1 MAFGKQSGPP
11 APMKQVQYLLSLIQQ
26 AGHSDFRDARGALG
40 LTQRQATGKFS
51 VGEASEL
58 IEQLELA
65 QNERDEATDAGTHPI
80 EAPLRAVKLARDAS
94 AAESRLRRE
103 REQAMKGLP
112 AEVLADELVSR
123 GWVVIPPTQGTVG

>member
-11 APMKQVQYLLSLIQQ
+11 APMKQVQYLLSLLQK

-40 LTQRQATGKFS
+40 LTQRQATGKFTI
-51 VGEASEL
+51 GEASEL
-58 IEQLELA
+58 IEQLENA
-65 QNERDEATDAGTHPI
+65 ENEAAEAADKGEAPVA
-80 EAPLRAVKLARDAS
+80 APLRAVKVARDAS
-94 AAESRLRRE
+94 AADARLRRE

-123 GWVVIPPTQGTVG
+123 GWMVIAPTEGP

>member
-11 APMKQVQYLLSLIQQ
+11 APMKQVQYLLTLLQK

-40 LTQRQATGKFS
+40 LTQRQATGKFTI
-51 VGEASEL
+51 GEASEL
-58 IEQLELA
+58 IEQLENA
-65 QNERDEATDAGTHPI
+65 ENEAAEAADKGEAPVA
-80 EAPLRAVKLARDAS
+80 APLRAVKVARDAS
-94 AAESRLRRE
+94 AADARLRRE

-123 GWVVIPPTQGTVG
+123 GWVVIAPTEGP

>member
-11 APMKQVQYLLSLIQQ
+11 APMKQVQYLLTLLQK

-40 LTQRQATGKFS
+40 LTQRQATGKFTI
-51 VGEASEL
+51 GEASEL
-58 IEQLELA
+58 IEQLENA
-65 QNERDEATDAGTHPI
+65 ENEAAEAADKGEAPVA
-80 EAPLRAVKLARDAS
+80 APLRAVKVARDAS
-94 AAESRLRRE
+94 AADSRLRRE

-123 GWVVIPPTQGTVG
+123 GWVVIAPTEGP

>member
-11 APMKQVQYLLSLIQQ
+11 APMKQVQYLLSLLQK

-40 LTQRQATGKFS
+40 LTQRQATGKFTI
-51 VGEASEL
+51 GEASEL
-58 IEQLELA
+58 IEQLENA
-65 QNERDEATDAGTHPI
+65 ENEAAEAADKGEAPVA
-80 EAPLRAVKLARDAS
+80 APLRAVKVARDAS
-94 AAESRLRRE
+94 AADARLRRE

-123 GWVVIPPTQGTVG
+123 GWMVIAPTDGP

>member
-11 APMKQVQYLLSLIQQ
+11 APMKQVQYLLALLQK

-40 LTQRQATGKFS
+40 LTQRQGTGKFTI
-51 VGEASEL
+51 GEASEL
-58 IEQLELA
+58 IEQLENA
-65 QNERDEATDAGTHPI
+65 ENEAAEAADKGEAPVA
-80 EAPLRAVKLARDAS
+80 APLRAVKVARDAS
-94 AAESRLRRE
+94 AADARLRRE

-123 GWVVIPPTQGTVG
+123 GWMVIAPTESP

>member
-11 APMKQVQYLLSLIQQ
+11 APMKQVQYLLTLLQK

-40 LTQRQATGKFS
+40 LTQRQATGKFTI
-51 VGEASEL
+51 GEASEL
-58 IEQLELA
+58 IEQLENA
-65 QNERDEATDAGTHPI
+65 ENEAAEAADKGETPVA
-80 EAPLRAVKLARDAS
+80 APLRAVKVARDAS
-94 AAESRLRRE
+94 AADARLRGE

-123 GWVVIPPTQGTVG
+123 GWMVIAPTEGP

>member
-11 APMKQVQYLLSLIQQ
+11 APMKQVQYLLTLLQT

-40 LTQRQATGKFS
+40 LTQRQATGKFTI
-51 VGEASEL
+51 GEASEL
-58 IEQLELA
+58 IEQLENA
-65 QNERDEATDAGTHPI
+65 ENEAAEAADKGEAPVA
-80 EAPLRAVKLARDAS
+80 APLRAVKVARDAS
-94 AAESRLRRE
+94 AADARLRRE

-123 GWVVIPPTQGTVG
+123 GWVVIAPTEGP